1 MPFGKTFIH
10 FRSFHFLSKTV
21 QFTVHFVKKGTLLCI
36 FAAIPPGLFSAVFS
50 VKIFLSTLMFS
61 CYNERNPFS
70 HPTTSARKESDNM
83 KKDYSHPEAFST
95 FLNSEF
101 IQIANIQY
109 RAGAYYFG
117 KHMHSNLEIYRLLE
131 GSCQMEIGSTSI
143 SCVKDDFVIIMPNIV
158 HSLFLSEGTDCT
170 FEHIHFSPEL
180 PSELAL
186 DDLLGIQTSLLNAL
200 IYCYP
205 SFCHIPADYFIKDRV
220 SDIVREMEQA
230 GMFSRPQMNLLMS
243 ELLIHLLQL
252 SDKDFS
258 SYTQKYSVQNM
269 YVLSALQYIEQNY
282 ADKIEVGDIADQLHI
297 SSRYLNK
304 LFQKHT
310 NMTLLNYINVF
321 RMNQAFLLMTD
332 PQLTLT
338 EIASRV
344 GMNDSQHFSKL
355 FKSVIGSSPSLFR
368 KTLSNEEQRQEWIPL
383 GYQEPRKD

>member
-1 MPFGKTFIH
+1 
-10 FRSFHFLSKTV
+10 
-21 QFTVHFVKKGTLLCI
+21 
-36 FAAIPPGLFSAVFS
+36 
-50 VKIFLSTLMFS
+50 
-61 CYNERNPFS
+61 
-70 HPTTSARKESDNM
+70 M

-180 PSELAL
+180 PAERPDLLLSVVLPYTGGLFYQRPGFRYRPRDGTGGNVLPPADESSDVGAADPSSPALRQGLFFLHSEIFCPEYVRSVGASVYRTELCRQNRSRRYRRPAPYLLAL
-186 DDLLGIQTSLLNAL
+186 PEQT
-200 IYCYP
+200 
-205 SFCHIPADYFIKDRV
+205 
-220 SDIVREMEQA
+220 
-230 GMFSRPQMNLLMS
+230 
-243 ELLIHLLQL
+243 
-252 SDKDFS
+252 
-258 SYTQKYSVQNM
+258 
-269 YVLSALQYIEQNY
+269 
-282 ADKIEVGDIADQLHI
+282 
-297 SSRYLNK
+297 
-304 LFQKHT
+304 FQKHT

-321 RMNQAFLLMTD
+321 RMNQAILLMTD

-355 FKSVIGSSPSLFR
+355 FKSIIGSSPSLFR